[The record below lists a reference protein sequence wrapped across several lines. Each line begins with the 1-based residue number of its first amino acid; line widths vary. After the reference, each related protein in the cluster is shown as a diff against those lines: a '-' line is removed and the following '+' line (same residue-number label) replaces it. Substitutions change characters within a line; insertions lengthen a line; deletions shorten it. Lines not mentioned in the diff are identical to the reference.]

1 MLEKPNYYAIIPA
14 DIRYDK
20 TLKDK
25 AKFLYAEITALC
37 NKDGYCFA
45 SNKYFAELY
54 GVRKE
59 TISRLLNDLKNKG
72 YIEIKIEYDET
83 TKAIKRRLIYLL
95 TKISI
100 PIDQTINEPIDQKV
114 KENNTSIN
122 NTINILVDFYNEL
135 DKFQKVKKITKK
147 RKLKIINRLK
157 DVGYENIIKAFE
169 LAAQS
174 DFLTGNV
181 KNSRWKADF
190 DWFVENDTNCIK
202 VLEGKYSNTNK
213 PLTGRRSLPY
223 TLFEHSLSSA
233 HFIE

>member
-59 TISRLLNDLKNKG
+59 TISRLLNDLKNRG
-72 YIEIKIEYDET
+72 YIEIKIEYDEK

-135 DKFQKVKKITKK
+135 DKFPKVKKITKK

-202 VLEGKYSNTNK
+202 VLEGKYSNNQEK
-213 PLTGRRSLPY
+213 RAYGP
-223 TLFEHSLSSA
+223 
-233 HFIE
+233 IIN